1 MFISLYH
8 TVPVNARGSITESR
22 NCVKS
27 LGIYTDSN
35 FAFGNHLN
43 RICCKASQKL
53 HALSRFVKYISD
65 EKRMFRSSYQKCS
78 IKKGVLRNFAKF
90 TGKYLCQSLFF
101 NKIAGLGPA
110 TLLKKRLWHRC
121 FPVNFAK
128 FLRTPFLQNTSGH
141 SHKKR
146 KIVWKHG
153 PYCWYFRLNLKY
165 LGWPCRAYIKTAK
178 NGDFC

>member
-121 FPVNFAK
+121 FAVKFAK
-128 FLRTPFLQNTSGH
+128 FLRTPFVTEHLRWLLLTAANFLSVPRICTIQNTSYSLAKAH
-141 SHKKR
+141 LRTSFLR
-146 KIVWKHG
+146 KSSQ
-153 PYCWYFRLNLKY
+153 
-165 LGWPCRAYIKTAK
+165 
-178 NGDFC
+178 

>member
-90 TGKYLCQSLFF
+90 TGKYLCQSLFVIKLQASF
-101 NKIAGLGPA
+101 FHRTPLVVASGLNMISRFKVLQDSV
-110 TLLKKRLWHRC
+110 TSC
-121 FPVNFAK
+121 FPDLVTLNFI
-128 FLRTPFLQNTSGH
+128 R
-141 SHKKR
+141 R
-146 KIVWKHG
+146 
-153 PYCWYFRLNLKY
+153 
-165 LGWPCRAYIKTAK
+165 
-178 NGDFC
+178 